1 MGSELVPRQPG
12 TVATTGENSYKSV
25 QDKLGRLVRK
35 MDDAG
40 TELEALRR
48 RIRSNANTA
57 DRLGTDIA
65 NAGLDRRYIE
75 VMDLLVTALGAAA
88 TQALAL
94 EKSAA
99 DVCDL
104 AHRTRATHQKLYG
117 GLDEVRSN
125 RNVATPKPGFFNS

>member
-12 TVATTGENSYKSV
+12 TVATTGDNSYKAV
-25 QDKLGRLVRK
+25 QEKLGRLAGK

-40 TELEALRR
+40 TELDALRR
-48 RIRSNANTA
+48 RIRSNANKA
-57 DRLGTDIA
+57 DQVGTDIA

-75 VMDLLVTALGAAA
+75 VMNLLVTALGAAA

-94 EKSAA
+94 QKSATE
-99 DVCDL
+99 VCDL
-104 AHRTRATHQKLYG
+104 AHRTRNTHQKLYG

-125 RNVATPKPGFFNS
+125 RNVATPKPGFFDN

>member
-1 MGSELVPRQPG
+1 MGSELVPRQSG
-12 TVATTGENSYKSV
+12 TVATTGDNGYKSV
-25 QDKLGRLVRK
+25 QEKMGRLAQK

-48 RIRSNANTA
+48 RIRSNANKA
-57 DRLGTDIA
+57 DQVGTDIA

-94 EKSAA
+94 QKSAA
-99 DVCDL
+99 DVCNL
-104 AHRTRATHQKLYG
+104 AHRTRNTHQKLYG

-125 RNVATPKPGFFNS
+125 RNVATPKPGFFNN

>member
-1 MGSELVPRQPG
+1 MGSELVPRQSG
-12 TVATTGENSYKSV
+12 TVATTGDNSYKSV
-25 QDKLGRLVRK
+25 QDKMGRLARK

-48 RIRSNANTA
+48 RIRSNANKA
-57 DRLGTDIA
+57 DQVGTDIA

-75 VMDLLVTALGAAA
+75 VMNLLVTALGAAA

-94 EKSAA
+94 QKSAA
-99 DVCDL
+99 EVCDL
-104 AHRTRATHQKLYG
+104 AHRTRNTHQKLYG

-125 RNVATPKPGFFNS
+125 RNVATPKPGFFNN